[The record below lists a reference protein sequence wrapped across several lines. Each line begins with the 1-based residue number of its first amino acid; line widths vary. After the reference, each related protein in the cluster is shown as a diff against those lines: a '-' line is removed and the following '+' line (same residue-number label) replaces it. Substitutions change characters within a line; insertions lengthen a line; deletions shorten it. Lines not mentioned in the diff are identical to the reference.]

1 MIPALEPADKWL
13 TARDGLEMARR
24 DCLESGDSD
33 DEFTLYGLAQSEA
46 GVALRL
52 TPAPDAAA
60 LAHKLAVFRD
70 EEVYRLDNIEDVFDA
85 LIADALGLANGA
97 RP

>member
-1 MIPALEPADKWL
+1 MSPAFEPVHSWL
-13 TARDGLEMARR
+13 AAREGLEMARR

-33 DEFTLYGLAQSEA
+33 EEITLYGLAQGEA
-46 GVALRL
+46 GVVLML

-70 EEVYRLDNIEDVFDA
+70 EGVYRLDNIGDIFDA
-85 LIADALGLANGA
+85 LIADAQRLQAG
-97 RP
+97 